1 MKTSVVGIKHLI
13 VLADESP
20 DFGVRLDTALTMAG
34 KFDAR
39 LTCIYA
45 QELNPRCVS
54 QMFLNHVP
62 YSIRSEIAE
71 NMARFKESTAT
82 EIQKV
87 FETKVTAAS
96 WQSKSRWRRIN
107 GDPNYVAS
115 VVSRYADLI
124 ICGQNGVERF
134 PEFHT
139 VDPGEVVAVSGRPVF
154 VVPRDYKP
162 KGYSAHVLFAW
173 NGSREAGR
181 AISDAMMILDT
192 DTRVTIATVGSAKDL
207 PESFGFDMASRLN
220 SWGIETRQVDIPT
233 NGDRN
238 RGMALVRFARENG
251 VDLIVMGAYSQS
263 RLRQKVFGG
272 VTQSVLKHMAAPV
285 FLSH

>member
-20 DFGVRLDTALTMAG
+20 DFGVRLDTALTMAR
-34 KFDAR
+34 KFGAK

-45 QELNPRCVS
+45 QQLNPRCVS
-54 QMFLNHVP
+54 KMFMNHIP
-62 YSIRSEIAE
+62 QSIRTEIDE
-71 NMARFKESTAT
+71 NMSSFRESTAN
-82 EIQKV
+82 EIRTLFEEKV
-87 FETKVTAAS
+87 AS
-96 WQSKSRWRRIN
+96 AEWKSKSRWRRIN
-107 GDPNYVAS
+107 EAPNYVAS

-124 ICGQNGVERF
+124 VCGQNGTDRF
-134 PEFHT
+134 PEFNT
-139 VDPGEVVAVSGRPVF
+139 VDPGEVVAISGRPVF

-181 AISDAMMILDT
+181 AISDAMMILDAES
-192 DTRVTIATVGSAKDL
+192 RVTIATVGSTDEM
-207 PESFGFDMASRLN
+207 PESFGFDMSERLA
-220 SWGIETRQVDIPT
+220 SWGIETRQVEIPHQ
-233 NGDRN
+233 NGDPGRT
-238 RGMALVRFARENG
+238 LVQYAQESG

-272 VTQSVLKHMAAPV
+272 ATHSVLKHMVAPV

>member
-1 MKTSVVGIKHLI
+1 M
-13 VLADESP
+13 LADESP
-20 DFGVRLDTALTMAG
+20 ELGVRLDTALTMAR
-34 KFDAR
+34 KFDAH

-54 QMFLNHVP
+54 RMFLNHVP
-62 YSIRSEIAE
+62 LPIRTEIAE
-71 NMARFKESTAT
+71 TMSQFKEKTAK
-82 EIQKV
+82 EIQELFEEKV
-87 FETKVTAAS
+87 AAAN
-96 WQSKSRWRRIN
+96 WQAKSRWRRVN
-107 GDPNYVAS
+107 GAPNYVAS
-115 VVSRYADLI
+115 VASRFADLI
-124 ICGQNGVERF
+124 ICGQNGTERF

-181 AISDAMMILDT
+181 AISDAMIILDT
-192 DTRVTIATVGSAKDL
+192 DTRVTIATVGSAGDL
-207 PESFGFDMASRLN
+207 PESFGFNMASRLN
-220 SWGIETRQVDIPT
+220 SWGIETRQVDIPPT
-233 NGDRN
+233 NSDRD
-238 RGMALVRFARENG
+238 RGMALVRYARENG

-272 VTQSVLKHMAAPV
+272 ATRSVLKHMAAPV

>member
-1 MKTSVVGIKHLI
+1 MKTSVVGIKNLI
-13 VLADESP
+13 VLADESS
-20 DFGVRLDTALTMAG
+20 DFGVRLDTALTMAR
-34 KFDAR
+34 KFDAT

-54 QMFLNHVP
+54 QMFMNHIP
-62 YSIRSEIAE
+62 QSIRTEIAE
-71 NMARFKESTAT
+71 NISAFRESTAN
-82 EIQKV
+82 EIRTLFEEKV
-87 FETKVTAAS
+87 ASAEWET
-96 WQSKSRWRRIN
+96 KSRWRRIN
-107 GDPNYVAS
+107 GAPNFVAS

-124 ICGQNGVERF
+124 ICGQNGDARF
-134 PEFHT
+134 PEFNT

-162 KGYSAHVLFAW
+162 KGHSAHVLFAW

-192 DTRVTIATVGSAKDL
+192 DTRVTIATVGSSDAM
-207 PESFGFDMASRLN
+207 PESFGFNMAERLD
-220 SWGIETRQVDIPT
+220 SWGIETRQVEIPHQ
-233 NGDRN
+233 NGDRG
-238 RGMALVRFARENG
+238 RTLVRYARENG

-272 VTQSVLKHMAAPV
+272 ATRSVLKHMAAPV